1 MNMKKK
7 IINIFGTIVIALSS
21 VMTSYTPVFAEPD
34 ASQQGADTPQ
44 AQPENTNPAAHEGDG
59 PQGAAKRGTAMLQF
73 FAGEHGGD
81 LNKESITTF
90 EYRVMAV
97 TMSNYF
103 KVGDTLSQNLDS
115 AKKELTGNLN
125 KDAGAVVDGVADLI
139 KSTMQ
144 KGQVTDSSG
153 KALTAFDF
161 FSKMGNAEDG
171 KVYFKEAPDA
181 QPIETLDFK
190 DPTFKAAFK
199 LAYIGQESV
208 TGAFANFKAFRVD
221 TFGNLWGSSSGD
233 TGSSETP
240 TTDNKENQDNTSN
253 KQTTADTNMTNE
265 VIVAKGDS
273 NYDSWQLVL
282 PACLNPSAYNNG
294 AKSTG
299 STTYKLPINN
309 AFVIKNLVDLTNM
322 QSSQD
327 NLESTSTDKKVFA
340 NIVNLPTEF
349 VSRTNEQGAIY
360 GIAVQDAEILHD
372 AQTYSIQKSTDA
384 LFSPSS
390 KKITAEQYKNW
401 NPTPTDTYI
410 AVTTPPIKLTS
421 YFNQFKDKGAFFLK
435 AACKDRSDKD
445 TCEKAVDS
453 IASYLLTDAFIP
465 VDNTHN
471 INYVYDP
478 SISRKDVE
486 DIVQKDD
493 FSSINIYGFD
503 IYTNTQGEDIKNP
516 QPRSYIVNNRA
527 LDMKRVNLND
537 LRSGG
542 VKGPSLGFN
551 KNTSTAGTDGGT
563 ISWGNLVGGNYMLVS
578 SQSKLYKWQNKID
591 TLKDYTVMSQY
602 KLLKPGSIPKLDKPM
617 QAMTYYLSYMMETV
631 AGKTLEGKQEKITVM
646 QFIPSNLPK
655 VTEDELKQA
664 QDATKNSNPND
675 DKDDLGLEDIAKMQ
689 KQILPK
695 IRDLLSD
702 VLGNAFRM
710 KWIKAFLDDFVLST
724 HRAMTGTWGNIKTVV
739 HTGSTYAANLGLVYT
754 QTLKETPIIN
764 WIIQNYT
771 QFYIIVMLLTIA
783 TMVIFVLTGVRSVKA
798 GIFGTL
804 AMAILIAIPN
814 ILMEFTIS
822 TSNKF
827 GDKVFS
833 ERFSYWAI
841 TQVNNYN
848 EANVNIIRSPGDV
861 YNSLNRQAENAYA
874 NYGVRLKWMAPKKK
888 QESREL
894 FNRHK
899 VTNDFILNTRLFRY
913 LFSSFIYQE
922 EYVQNDALAR
932 YLYRP
937 FNNIVEEGQ
946 NAYEK
951 MSASSGTSA
960 SALDTLGSTA
970 DTNRQGNSTEKNS
983 NYEDLFKYAYVYE
996 DMANINSG
1004 VNGYTNIR
1012 INSKK
1017 IDDIKLAGMNGK
1029 SLRENNGV
1037 SKVPF
1042 WGLDVSSVNNIATKD
1057 GRKITATETIDFN
1070 LKSLQMEEAV
1080 TNANGE
1086 TEYTEIDVPANEEWL
1101 LKLTESP
1108 YYYFYAVLKEQYAS
1122 GTTAATASFKKAL
1135 LRNDIFEVSSFSNE
1149 NGLKMTEEM
1158 EDTPIIGATR
1168 DFLNLE
1174 GLFSVVIPYF
1184 QMTNRYVIDYTDK
1197 FGADM
1202 PVFDFEKLKSSGE
1215 WRDEKDDKYNQ
1226 PATVEQPGIEAE
1238 PVENED
1244 VTKPKKTESLFEEN
1258 TTPTN
1263 PDNKEEN
1270 EETKEIPTYSQ
1281 LTPMQK
1287 NLLDKNKGLF
1297 IDRVYADDDSITE
1310 STTGMDVSE
1319 LQRAYSR
1326 MKAHKHNLEQLWT
1339 IYNPWVDQM
1348 TFADYNRFDRG
1359 GRNNRIKN
1367 ISNLINPSSYING
1380 NVKDNRLM
1388 VFSEADM
1395 YAKGYEKK
1403 DLTDVEKRIQRVLE
1417 STKKDLRYLVN
1428 YYDFEDETLLA
1439 AAAMYATF
1447 NFNRE
1452 FSNTNISGVTTM
1464 LYPYGYELRT
1474 FNFDAYM
1481 RMLLM
1486 NNSGETDS
1494 GSPGI
1499 YEKILSK
1506 TSIVTG
1512 LLLLSADVLGLYV
1525 VPTLKFAV
1533 VIMLYILALMLIFYA
1548 IIEEIDKLIKKVSTT
1563 LLIPVA
1569 KFLAINLAL
1578 IYCVSI
1584 VIGSGMNEYVGQRTF
1599 SANLSDPTTALLLFV
1614 VICAI
1619 FTVMLWKLLKEVLL
1633 NARDIGSSIL
1643 TAISETATTG
1653 AKSAVGGVMRSGGN
1667 FMRKALGAGALAVG
1681 GGYLAGKLAAR
1692 GGKSAASGA
1701 KDGINKLRDKW
1712 NNRNN
1717 DDGTQEDDDRI
1728 TTQEAKNANKTET
1741 QTNKKDKKKV
1751 TDEINKK
1758 SNEYVDPEK
1767 QKAEKNKVHKEKAT
1781 TENGAEYDKMIIEDN
1796 LKDTSKMHT
1805 NLKDQVN
1812 NHNKFKA
1819 DVASQNKSMN
1829 DRKEASKNKNAKG
1842 ITEIFDKKK
1851 KK

>member
-1 MNMKKK
+1 MKKK

-21 VMTSYTPVFAEPD
+21 VMTSYTPVFAEQESNLAPTD
-34 ASQQGADTPQ
+34 PTA
-44 AQPENTNPAAHEGDG
+44 NTDNSNPAAHEGDG
-59 PQGAAKRGTAMLQF
+59 ADGAANRGAAMINF
-73 FAGEHGGD
+73 FAKQQD
-81 LNKESITTF
+81 SISAENLSAF
-90 EYRVMAV
+90 EIRVLAV

-103 KVGDTLSQNLDS
+103 EVGQTLSANISKSWGSMEAALKNANS
-115 AKKELTGNLN
+115 GGKIGELATTVQSMATQTMEKGLITD
-125 KDAGAVVDGVADLI
+125 KAGTV
-139 KSTMQ
+139 
-144 KGQVTDSSG
+144 
-153 KALTAFDF
+153 LTATEF
-161 FSKMGNAEDG
+161 FKKMSASADDG
-171 KVYFKEAPDA
+171 KVYFKEDPNKDTRL
-181 QPIETLDFK
+181 TLDFK
-190 DPTFKAAFK
+190 SNAFKAAFK
-199 LAYIGQESV
+199 AAYIGKEEV
-208 TGAFANFKAFRVD
+208 FKEIPELKVFRVD
-221 TFGNLWGSSSGD
+221 TFGNIWGSKVDSTSSQ
-233 TGSSETP
+233 TGTQTLAEQGAE
-240 TTDNKENQDNTSN
+240 TTDTNKENETKESTN
-253 KQTTADTNMTNE
+253 K
-265 VIVAKGDS
+265 DS
-273 NYDSWQLVL
+273 MANPIAEMQGNSDYNSWILIL
-282 PACLNPSAYNNG
+282 PACLNPSAYNNESMAG
-294 AKSTG
+294 QKDNF
-299 STTYKLPINN
+299 KLPMNNKFIIENLIEPTVIENGQTALEKLSEENNRYYANFINLT
-309 AFVIKNLVDLTNM
+309 AQFIKSGNLK
-322 QSSQD
+322 QS
-327 NLESTSTDKKVFA
+327 
-340 NIVNLPTEF
+340 
-349 VSRTNEQGAIY
+349 GAIY
-360 GIAVQDAEILHD
+360 GLAIPDIEMTNNLPYYTTKSPFTSKEEYDNWKPNDSDTYLAVTAPIPKLNAFFNKYKDTGAFGLKTSICQGTKEEKDACNTAIRGTTEYFI
-372 AQTYSIQKSTDA
+372 SDA
-384 LFSPSS
+384 LV
-390 KKITAEQYKNW
+390 KIT
-401 NPTPTDTYI
+401 D
-410 AVTTPPIKLTS
+410 
-421 YFNQFKDKGAFFLK
+421 
-435 AACKDRSDKD
+435 
-445 TCEKAVDS
+445 
-453 IASYLLTDAFIP
+453 
-465 VDNTHN
+465 THN
-471 INYVYDP
+471 VNYIYDP
-478 SISRKDVE
+478 SLSVNDMKTVANNM
-486 DIVQKDD
+486 D
-493 FSSINIYGFD
+493 FSAINIYGFD
-503 IYTNTQGEDIKNP
+503 IYTNVKADSKNQKGREYRKNTYVTSANKYWRPSFADKALSKNSLAFVEGSYGSGDRFGTLLGYGSED
-516 QPRSYIVNNRA
+516 Y
-527 LDMKRVNLND
+527 LFNLQRQ
-537 LRSGG
+537 LFRSGMRGANSAEITYQTMATQYQLVKPETIPNLGKG
-542 VKGPSLGFN
+542 V
-551 KNTSTAGTDGGT
+551 D
-563 ISWGNLVGGNYMLVS
+563 
-578 SQSKLYKWQNKID
+578 
-591 TLKDYTVMSQY
+591 
-602 KLLKPGSIPKLDKPM
+602 LLS
-617 QAMTYYLSYMMETV
+617 YYLSYMMETV
-631 AGKTLEGKQEKITVM
+631 AGHKMENGTNKITTFE
-646 QFIPSNLPK
+646 FIPANLPSITK
-655 VTEDELKQA
+655 EELNKAKEDG
-664 QDATKNSNPND
+664 KNANPND

-783 TMVIFVLTGVRSVKA
+783 TMIIFVITGVRSVKA
-798 GIFGTL
+798 GFVGTV

-841 TQVNNYN
+841 TQLNNYN

-937 FNNIVEEGQ
+937 FNNIVNEGQ
-946 NAYEK
+946 SAYEK
-951 MSASSGTSA
+951 MSASSGTNA
-960 SALDTLGSTA
+960 MALESLGNTV

-983 NYEDLFKYAYVYE
+983 NYEDLFKYAFVYE

-1042 WGLDVSSVNNIATKD
+1042 WGLDVSSVNSIATKD
-1057 GRKITATETIDFN
+1057 GRRISSTETIDFN

-1202 PVFDFEKLKSSGE
+1202 PKFDFEKLKPSGE

-1226 PATVEQPGIEAE
+1226 APAVEQPGVEAE
-1238 PVENED
+1238 PAPTEPEQPKSESIIENNTEMPES
-1244 VTKPKKTESLFEEN
+1244 KSIIEGNEPPKSSK
-1258 TTPTN
+1258 
-1263 PDNKEEN
+1263 
-1270 EETKEIPTYSQ
+1270 
-1281 LTPMQK
+1281 LTPLQT
-1287 NLLDKNKGLF
+1287 NLLNKNQSLF
-1297 IDRVYADDDSITE
+1297 IDRVYADDDTIEE
-1310 STTGMDVSE
+1310 STTGMNVSE
-1319 LQRAYSR
+1319 LQRAYAR

-1428 YYDFEDETLLA
+1428 YYDMEDETLLA

-1452 FSNTNISGVTTM
+1452 FSNTNISGVTTL

-1512 LLLLSADVLGLYV
+1512 LLLLSSDVLGLYV

-1548 IIEEIDKLIKKVSTT
+1548 IIEEVDKLIKKVATT
-1563 LLIPVA
+1563 LLIPVV

-1653 AKSAVGGVMRSGGN
+1653 AKSAVSGIMRSGGN

-1692 GGKSAASGA
+1692 GGKAAKG
-1701 KDGINKLRDKW
+1701 GIDNLRDKW
-1712 NNRNN
+1712 KNRNP
-1717 DDGTQEDDDRI
+1717 DTDTDESTDGGI
-1728 TTQEAKNANKTET
+1728 TTQEAKNTKNTET
-1741 QTNKKDKKKV
+1741 QANKKDKKKV

-1758 SNEYVDPEK
+1758 TSEYVDPEK
-1767 QKAEKNKVHKEKAT
+1767 QKAEKNGIKKEKAT
-1781 TENGAEYDKMIIEDN
+1781 TENGAEYEKMIIDDN

-1812 NHNKFKA
+1812 NHNKFKS
-1819 DVASQNKSMN
+1819 DVASQNKSMK

-1842 ITEIFDKKK
+1842 ITEIFDKKNK
-1851 KK
+1851 K

>member
-1 MNMKKK
+1 MNTTKK

-34 ASQQGADTPQ
+34 ASQQQGESPAT
-44 AQPENTNPAAHEGDG
+44 QPENANPAAEEGDG
-59 PQGAAKRGTAMLQF
+59 AAGAANRGAAMIDF
-73 FAGEHGGD
+73 FAKKDGGKID
-81 LNKESITTF
+81 PETISAYET
-90 EYRVMAV
+90 RVLAV

-103 KVGDTLSQNLDS
+103 EVGKTLSENITTSWKAMEAALKTANSEGTIGQLGETVKS
-115 AKKELTGNLN
+115 MSRQTMEKG
-125 KDAGAVVDGVADLI
+125 LI
-139 KSTMQ
+139 
-144 KGQVTDSSG
+144 TDESG
-153 KALTAFDF
+153 TVLTATEF
-161 FSKMGNAEDG
+161 FQKMSQSVKDG
-171 KVYFKEAPDA
+171 KVYFKEDPSKS
-181 QPIETLDFK
+181 PRLTIDFRNNS
-190 DPTFKAAFK
+190 FKAAFK
-199 LAYIGQESV
+199 AAYIGNDKVFTEIPDLKV
-208 TGAFANFKAFRVD
+208 FRVD
-221 TFGNLWGSSSGD
+221 TFGNIWGSKVDSSPSQNE
-233 TGSSETP
+233 TQTNNNEASSENE
-240 TTDNKENQDNTSN
+240 NKEASN
-253 KQTTADTNMTNE
+253 KESIENPLTQMQGNSD
-265 VIVAKGDS
+265 
-273 NYDSWQLVL
+273 YDSWVLVL
-282 PACLNPSAYNNG
+282 PACLNPSAYNNEAMSG
-294 AKSTG
+294 QKDNF
-299 STTYKLPINN
+299 KLPMNNKYIIENLITPTVIENGQAALEKLTKDNDRYYANFINLT
-309 AFVIKNLVDLTNM
+309 AQFIKTGQLT
-322 QSSQD
+322 QS
-327 NLESTSTDKKVFA
+327 
-340 NIVNLPTEF
+340 
-349 VSRTNEQGAIY
+349 GAIY
-360 GIAVQDAEILHD
+360 GIALPDIKMTKNLKEYGAV
-372 AQTYSIQKSTDA
+372 SPFKSTDEYDKWKPSDSDTYLA
-384 LFSPSS
+384 VTSPIANLDTLFSKYKERGLFGLKSGICKGTKEEKDACNAAIKGTVEYFIS
-390 KKITAEQYKNW
+390 DALVNITE
-401 NPTPTDTYI
+401 
-410 AVTTPPIKLTS
+410 
-421 YFNQFKDKGAFFLK
+421 
-435 AACKDRSDKD
+435 
-445 TCEKAVDS
+445 
-453 IASYLLTDAFIP
+453 
-465 VDNTHN
+465 THN
-471 INYVYDP
+471 INYVYDTKVSP
-478 SISRKDVE
+478 KDMQT
-486 DIVQKDD
+486 IANNMD

-503 IYTNTQGEDIKNP
+503 IYTNVNSNSKNKK
-516 QPRSYIVNNRA
+516 PREYRKNKYVDTAPYIQVTNPFTGKAMRNNSLEFVAGSY
-527 LDMKRVNLND
+527 
-537 LRSGG
+537 
-542 VKGPSLGFN
+542 
-551 KNTSTAGTDGGT
+551 GTGDH
-563 ISWGNLVGGNYMLVS
+563 Y
-578 SQSKLYKWQNKID
+578 
-591 TLKDYTVMSQY
+591 
-602 KLLKPGSIPKLDKPM
+602 GSIAGLGGSDYLFNLQRELIRLGYGGASSSAITYQTMATQYQLVKPETIPELG
-617 QAMTYYLSYMMETV
+617 QGVDLLSYYLSYMMETV
-631 AGKTLEGKQEKITVM
+631 AGNVMENGTQKITTFE
-646 QFIPSNLPK
+646 FIPANLPSISK
-655 VTEDELKQA
+655 EELEKAKEDG
-664 QDATKNSNPND
+664 KNADPNKD
-675 DKDDLGLEDIAKMQ
+675 DEDDLGLEDIAKMQ

-1202 PVFDFEKLKSSGE
+1202 PVFDFEKLKPSGE

-1238 PVENED
+1238 SAPTEPEPPKSESIIENNTEM
-1244 VTKPKKTESLFEEN
+1244 PKSESIIEG
-1258 TTPTN
+1258 
-1263 PDNKEEN
+1263 N
-1270 EETKEIPTYSQ
+1270 EPPKSSK
-1281 LTPMQK
+1281 LTPLQTKLLNK
-1287 NLLDKNKGLF
+1287 NQSLF
-1297 IDRVYADDDSITE
+1297 IDRVYADDDTIDE

-1380 NVKDNRLM
+1380 KVKDNRLM

-1633 NARDIGSSIL
+1633 NARDVGSSIL

-1692 GGKSAASGA
+1692 GGKAAYGGA
-1701 KDGINKLRDKW
+1701 KGGINNLKDKW

-1717 DDGTQEDDDRI
+1717 GDDNQEDDDKI
-1728 TTQEAKNANKTET
+1728 TTQEAKNANKTDA
-1741 QTNKKDKKKV
+1741 QANKKDKKQV

-1758 SNEYVDPEK
+1758 TSEYVDPEK

-1781 TENGAEYDKMIIEDN
+1781 TENGAKYDKMIIDDN

-1812 NHNKFKA
+1812 NHNKFKS
-1819 DVASQNKSMN
+1819 DVASQNKSMKA
-1829 DRKEASKNKNAKG
+1829 RKEASKNKNAKG
-1842 ITEIFDKKK
+1842 ITEIFDKKNK
-1851 KK
+1851 K

>member
-1 MNMKKK
+1 MKKK

-21 VMTSYTPVFAEPD
+21 VMTSYTPVFAEQESNLAPTD
-34 ASQQGADTPQ
+34 PTA
-44 AQPENTNPAAHEGDG
+44 NTDNSNTAANEGDG
-59 PQGAAKRGTAMLQF
+59 PGGAANRGTAMINF
-73 FAGEHGGD
+73 FASEQDG
-81 LNKESITTF
+81 KVTAESVSGF
-90 EYRVMAV
+90 ETRALAV

-103 KVGDTLSQNLDS
+103 TIGKTLNDNITDATTAINGQIHKEVN
-115 AKKELTGNLN
+115 ELTGTV
-125 KDAGAVVDGVADLI
+125 KSLI
-139 KSTMQ
+139 EQTME
-144 KGQVTDSSG
+144 KGQLTDATG
-153 KALTAFDF
+153 KPISAAQFLQAMKQGSDQ
-161 FSKMGNAEDG
+161 
-171 KVYFKEAPDA
+171 KVYFKETDSS
-181 QPIETLDFK
+181 QPRQTIDFNN
-190 DPTFKAAFK
+190 PAYKAAFK
-199 LAYIGQESV
+199 VSYLENVNALVSLLEY
-208 TGAFANFKAFRVD
+208 KAMRVD
-221 TFGNLWGSSSGD
+221 TFGNIWATKSDGVNTNGTSSAEAEANPENKD
-233 TGSSETP
+233 
-240 TTDNKENQDNTSN
+240 DKANKEETLDIR
-253 KQTTADTNMTNE
+253 NE
-265 VIVAKGDS
+265 GDKIVGDK
-273 NYDSWQLVL
+273 NFGEWELVM
-282 PACLNPSAYNNG
+282 PACVNPSAYANETPGSKTAGMIKFPMNNRFVNQSL
-294 AKSTG
+294 KTYSELE
-299 STTYKLPINN
+299 TT
-309 AFVIKNLVDLTNM
+309 
-322 QSSQD
+322 QR
-327 NLESTSTDKKVFA
+327 NLEGTPGKATF
-340 NIVNLPTEF
+340 INLPF
-349 VSRTNEQGAIY
+349 HLS
-360 GIAVQDAEILHD
+360 
-372 AQTYSIQKSTDA
+372 
-384 LFSPSS
+384 
-390 KKITAEQYKNW
+390 
-401 NPTPTDTYI
+401 
-410 AVTTPPIKLTS
+410 
-421 YFNQFKDKGAFFLK
+421 KDKGAIFGIAVASKTMLTDITQVPSKSVSIKPDLYKVWQPKEDSTYLAITSKLPDIGELYDSKKSKGFFGLLK
-435 AACKDRSDKD
+435 SKICYEEYKGDV
-445 TCEKAVDS
+445 EKGDMCVDS
-453 IASYLLTDAFIP
+453 LDNITGYIATDSILEMSQIY
-465 VDNTHN
+465 N
-471 INYVYDP
+471 INYVYVDGKEYRTQLKQIA
-478 SISRKDVE
+478 SDN
-486 DIVQKDD
+486 D
-493 FSSINIYGFD
+493 FSSINIYGFN
-503 IYTNTQGEDIKNP
+503 IFTTVGGE
-516 QPRSYIVNNRA
+516 
-527 LDMKRVNLND
+527 
-537 LRSGG
+537 
-542 VKGPSLGFN
+542 N
-551 KNTSTAGTDGGT
+551 KNT
-563 ISWGNLVGGNYMLVS
+563 NLKYIINEKA
-578 SQSKLYKWQNKID
+578 QFSKLPDIIIEKEAKQKGSGDGSGVEHLRFRIIVNMQD
-591 TLKDYTVMSQY
+591 TVLSKNIITDTDYRNEYTTTQY
-602 KLLKPGSIPKLDKPM
+602 KLIGPESKLEPNTGGDM
-617 QAMTYYLSYMMETV
+617 MSYYLSYMMETV
-631 AGKTLEGKQEKITVM
+631 VGTKLEGKTNKIDVF
-646 QFIPSNLPK
+646 QFIPQYLPAINK
-655 VTEDELKQA
+655 DELDKA
-664 QDATKNSNPND
+664 KEEGKTNNPND

-783 TMVIFVLTGVRSVKA
+783 TMIVFVITGVRTVKA
-798 GIFGTL
+798 GVVGTV
-804 AMAILIAIPN
+804 AMAILIAVPN

-841 TQVNNYN
+841 TQLNNYN

-937 FNNIVEEGQ
+937 FNNIVNEGQ
-946 NAYEK
+946 SAYEK
-951 MSASSGTSA
+951 MSASSGTNA
-960 SALDTLGSTA
+960 MALESLGNTV

-983 NYEDLFKYAYVYE
+983 NYEDLFKYAFVYE

-1037 SKVPF
+1037 SQVPF
-1042 WGLDVSSVNNIATKD
+1042 WGLDVTSVNSIATKD
-1057 GRKITATETIDFN
+1057 GRRISSTETIDFN

-1202 PVFDFEKLKSSGE
+1202 PAFDFEKLKPSGE

-1226 PATVEQPGIEAE
+1226 APAVEQPGVEAE
-1238 PVENED
+1238 PAPTEPEPPKSESIIENNTEMPES
-1244 VTKPKKTESLFEEN
+1244 KSIIEGNEPPKSSK
-1258 TTPTN
+1258 
-1263 PDNKEEN
+1263 
-1270 EETKEIPTYSQ
+1270 
-1281 LTPMQK
+1281 LTPLQT
-1287 NLLDKNKGLF
+1287 NLLNKNQSLF
-1297 IDRVYADDDSITE
+1297 IDRVYADDDTIEE

-1319 LQRAYSR
+1319 LQRAYAR

-1417 STKKDLRYLVN
+1417 TTKKDLRYLVN
-1428 YYDFEDETLLA
+1428 YYDMEDETLLA

-1452 FSNTNISGVTTM
+1452 FSNTNISGVTTL

-1512 LLLLSADVLGLYV
+1512 LLLLSSDVLGLYV

-1548 IIEEIDKLIKKVSTT
+1548 IIEEVDKLIKKVATT
-1563 LLIPVA
+1563 LLIPVV

-1614 VICAI
+1614 VICSI

-1653 AKSAVGGVMRSGGN
+1653 AKSAVGGIMRSGGN

-1692 GGKSAASGA
+1692 GGKAAKG
-1701 KDGINKLRDKW
+1701 GIDNLRDKW
-1712 NNRNN
+1712 KNRNPDTDTDESI
-1717 DDGTQEDDDRI
+1717 DDGI
-1728 TTQEAKNANKTET
+1728 TTQEAKNTKNTET
-1741 QTNKKDKKKV
+1741 QANKKDKKKV

-1758 SNEYVDPEK
+1758 TSEYVDPEK
-1767 QKAEKNKVHKEKAT
+1767 QKAEKNGIKKEKAT
-1781 TENGAEYDKMIIEDN
+1781 TENGAEYEKMIIDDN

-1812 NHNKFKA
+1812 NHNKFKS
-1819 DVASQNKSMN
+1819 DVASQNKSMK

-1842 ITEIFDKKK
+1842 ITEIFDKKNK
-1851 KK
+1851 K

>member
-1 MNMKKK
+1 MNTKKK
-7 IINIFGTIVIALSS
+7 IINIFGTIAIALSS

-34 ASQQGADTPQ
+34 ETQEATATPAD
-44 AQPENTNPAAHEGDG
+44 NSNPAAQEGG
-59 PQGAAKRGTAMLQF
+59 GAGDAANRGQSMISF
-73 FAGEHGGD
+73 FAGERDGEVTS
-81 LNKESITTF
+81 ESVTGF
-90 EYRVMAV
+90 ETRALAV

-103 KVGDTLSQNLDS
+103 TIGQTLSKNITDATS
-115 AKKELTGNLN
+115 AINGQLNKDVNELTGTV
-125 KDAGAVVDGVADLI
+125 KSLI
-139 KSTMQ
+139 EQTME
-144 KGQVTDSSG
+144 KGQLTDSTG
-153 KALTAFDF
+153 KPISATQFLQVMKQGSDQ
-161 FSKMGNAEDG
+161 
-171 KVYFKEAPDA
+171 KVYFKETGSS
-181 QPIETLDFK
+181 QPRQTIDFNN
-190 DPTFKAAFK
+190 PAYKAAFK
-199 LAYIGQESV
+199 VSYLGN
-208 TGAFANFKAFRVD
+208 ANGLVNLLEYKAMRVD
-221 TFGNLWGSSSGD
+221 TFGNIWATKSDGVNTNGTSSVE
-233 TGSSETP
+233 SEANP
-240 TTDNKENQDNTSN
+240 DNKEDNSNNGETLDIRNEGDKIVGDNNFDEWELVMPACVNPSSYANETPGSKTTGSIKFPMNNKFVNQSLKTYSDL
-253 KQTTADTNMTNE
+253 QTTQRT
-265 VIVAKGDS
+265 
-273 NYDSWQLVL
+273 
-282 PACLNPSAYNNG
+282 
-294 AKSTG
+294 
-299 STTYKLPINN
+299 
-309 AFVIKNLVDLTNM
+309 
-322 QSSQD
+322 
-327 NLESTSTDKKVFA
+327 LEESPGKATF
-340 NIVNLPTEF
+340 INLPF
-349 VSRTNEQGAIY
+349 HLS
-360 GIAVQDAEILHD
+360 
-372 AQTYSIQKSTDA
+372 
-384 LFSPSS
+384 
-390 KKITAEQYKNW
+390 
-401 NPTPTDTYI
+401 
-410 AVTTPPIKLTS
+410 
-421 YFNQFKDKGAFFLK
+421 KDKGAIFGIAVESKTMLTDITK
-435 AACKDRSDKD
+435 LTQSKVSLDKD
-445 TCEKAVDS
+445 TYTSWQPKEDSTFLAITSKLPEIGKLYESKKSSFLFILKTKVCDEEYKDDTEKGKACSEVLDNITSYIATDS
-453 IASYLLTDAFIP
+453 ILEMNQIYNL
-465 VDNTHN
+465 
-471 INYVYDP
+471 NYVYMDGNEYRQQLQQIA
-478 SISRKDVE
+478 SDN
-486 DIVQKDD
+486 D
-493 FSSINIYGFD
+493 FSSINIYGFNIFNNVGGGNKKNNLTYIPNNKVQFSKSPD
-503 IYTNTQGEDIKNP
+503 IIVEKEAIQKGSANGSIVQHLEFNT
-516 QPRSYIVNNRA
+516 IVNMQDTILSRSI
-527 LDMKRVNLND
+527 LNN
-537 LRSGG
+537 
-542 VKGPSLGFN
+542 PN
-551 KNTSTAGTDGGT
+551 YKNQYITT
-563 ISWGNLVGGNYMLVS
+563 
-578 SQSKLYKWQNKID
+578 
-591 TLKDYTVMSQY
+591 QY
-602 KLLKPGSIPKLDKPM
+602 KLIGPESKLDTNSGGDM
-617 QAMTYYLSYMMETV
+617 MSYYLSYMMETV
-631 AGKTLEGKQEKITVM
+631 VGTKLEGKTNKIDAF
-646 QFIPSNLPK
+646 QFIPQYLPAINK
-655 VTEDELKQA
+655 DELDKA
-664 QDATKNSNPND
+664 KEDGKTNNPND
-675 DKDDLGLEDIAKMQ
+675 DHDDLGLEDIAKMQ

-771 QFYIIVMLLTIA
+771 QFYVIVMLLTIA
-783 TMVIFVLTGVRSVKA
+783 TMIVFVITGVRTVKA
-798 GIFGTL
+798 GLVGTI
-804 AMAILIAIPN
+804 AMAILIAVPN

-841 TQVNNYN
+841 TQLNNYN

-888 QESREL
+888 QEAREL

-937 FNNIVEEGQ
+937 FNNIVNEGQ
-946 NAYEK
+946 LAYDK

-960 SALDTLGSTA
+960 MSLESLGSTV
-970 DTNRQGNSTEKNS
+970 DTNRQGNSTEQNS

-1042 WGLDVSSVNNIATKD
+1042 WGLDVSSVNDIATKD
-1057 GRKITATETIDFN
+1057 GRRITSTDTIDFN

-1080 TNANGE
+1080 TNSSGE
-1086 TEYTEIDVPANEEWL
+1086 VEYTEIDIPANEDWL

-1122 GTTAATASFKKAL
+1122 GTTSATASFKKAL
-1135 LRNDIFEVSSFSNE
+1135 LRNDIFEVTSFSNE

-1197 FGADM
+1197 FGAEM
-1202 PVFDFEKLKSSGE
+1202 PTFDFEKLKPSGE

-1226 PATVEQPGIEAE
+1226 TTSVEQNGIEAE
-1238 PVENED
+1238 PGTSPSTTDDN
-1244 VTKPKKTESLFEEN
+1244 TEQQGTSESIIEGN
-1258 TTPTN
+1258 KTPT
-1263 PDNKEEN
+1263 D
-1270 EETKEIPTYSQ
+1270 IPTFSQ
-1281 LTPMQK
+1281 ITPMQK
-1287 NLLDKNKGLF
+1287 NLLDKNNGIF
-1297 IDRVYADDDSITE
+1297 IDKVYADDDTITE
-1310 STTGMDVSE
+1310 STTGMDVGE
-1319 LQRAYSR
+1319 LQRAYNR

-1417 STKKDLRYLVN
+1417 TTKKDLRYLVN
-1428 YYDFEDETLLA
+1428 YYDMEDETLLA

-1452 FSNTNISGVTTM
+1452 FSNTNISGVTTL

-1512 LLLLSADVLGLYV
+1512 LLLLSSDVLGLYV

-1548 IIEEIDKLIKKVSTT
+1548 IIEEIDKLIKKVTTT

-1614 VICAI
+1614 VVCSI

-1633 NARDIGSSIL
+1633 NARDVGSSIL
-1643 TAISETATTG
+1643 TAISETASTG

-1667 FMRKALGAGALAVG
+1667 FMRKAFGAGALAVG
-1681 GGYLAGKLAAR
+1681 GGYLAGKMAAR
-1692 GGKSAASGA
+1692 GGKAAYGGA
-1701 KDGINKLRDKW
+1701 KGGINKVRDKW

-1717 DDGTQEDDDRI
+1717 DDTQDDDTI
-1728 TTQEAKNANKTET
+1728 TTQEAKNTKNTET
-1741 QTNKKDKKKV
+1741 QTNKKDKKQV
-1751 TDEINKK
+1751 TDDINKK
-1758 SNEYVDPEK
+1758 TSEYVDPEK
-1767 QKAEKNKVHKEKAT
+1767 QKAENNKIKKEKAT
-1781 TENGAEYDKMIIEDN
+1781 TENGAEYEKMIIDDN

-1812 NHNKFKA
+1812 NHNKFKE
-1819 DVASQNKSMN
+1819 DVASQNKSMK

-1842 ITEIFDKKK
+1842 ITEIFDKKNK
-1851 KK
+1851 K

>member
-1 MNMKKK
+1 MNIKKK
-7 IINIFGTIVIALSS
+7 ILNIFGTIVIALSS
-21 VMTSYTPVFAEPD
+21 VMTSYTPVFAEKD
-34 ASQQGADTPQ
+34 
-44 AQPENTNPAAHEGDG
+44 NTLAATESTAETDNPNPAANEGDG
-59 PQGAAKRGTAMLQF
+59 PGGAEKRGQSMIAF
-73 FAGEHGGD
+73 FAGERDGEVTA
-81 LNKESITTF
+81 ESVTGF
-90 EYRVMAV
+90 ETRALAV

-103 KVGDTLSQNLDS
+103 TIGQTLSKNITNATTTINGQLN
-115 AKKELTGNLN
+115 KNVNELTGTV
-125 KDAGAVVDGVADLI
+125 KSLI
-139 KSTMQ
+139 EQTME
-144 KGQVTDSSG
+144 KGQLTDSTG
-153 KALTAFDF
+153 KPISAAQFLQAMKQGSDQ
-161 FSKMGNAEDG
+161 
-171 KVYFKEAPDA
+171 KVYFKESDSS
-181 QPIETLDFK
+181 QPRQTIDFNN
-190 DPTFKAAFK
+190 PAYKAAFK
-199 LAYIGQESV
+199 VSYLGN
-208 TGAFANFKAFRVD
+208 ANGLISLLEYKSMRVD
-221 TFGNLWGSSSGD
+221 TFGNIWATKSDGVNTNGASNTEAESNPDKKGD
-233 TGSSETP
+233 TSTKEETL
-240 TTDNKENQDNTSN
+240 DIR
-253 KQTTADTNMTNE
+253 NE
-265 VIVAKGDS
+265 GDKIVGDK
-273 NYDSWQLVL
+273 NFDEWELVM
-282 PACLNPSAYNNG
+282 PACVNPSAYSNE
-294 AKSTG
+294 TPG
-299 STTYKLPINN
+299 SKTSG
-309 AFVIKNLVDLTNM
+309 VIKFPMNNKFVNQSLKTYSDLNRK
-322 QSSQD
+322 QKD
-327 NLESTSTDKKVFA
+327 LEAAGKA
-340 NIVNLPTEF
+340 NFINLPF
-349 VSRTNEQGAIY
+349 NLSNDKGAIF
-360 GIAVQDAEILHD
+360 GIAVASKTMLTDITKLTPSKISLDADTYTRWQPKEDSTYLAITSKLPEIGKLYD
-372 AQTYSIQKSTDA
+372 
-384 LFSPSS
+384 S
-390 KKITAEQYKNW
+390 KKSKFLFVLQTKVCYEEYNEDSEKGKACSEALDNITS
-401 NPTPTDTYI
+401 YI
-410 AVTTPPIKLTS
+410 AT
-421 YFNQFKDKGAFFLK
+421 
-435 AACKDRSDKD
+435 
-445 TCEKAVDS
+445 DS
-453 IASYLLTDAFIP
+453 ILEMNQIYNL
-465 VDNTHN
+465 
-471 INYVYDP
+471 NYVYVDG
-478 SISRKDVE
+478 VE
-486 DIVQKDD
+486 YKNQLKQIASDND
-493 FSSINIYGFD
+493 FSSINIYGFNIFNNVGGGNKNDNLTYIANNQAQFSNSSD
-503 IYTNTQGEDIKNP
+503 IIVEKEAIQKGSSNGSGAKHLQFNT
-516 QPRSYIVNNRA
+516 IVNMQDTI
-527 LDMKRVNLND
+527 LS
-537 LRSGG
+537 RSIINN
-542 VKGPSLGFN
+542 PN
-551 KNTSTAGTDGGT
+551 YKNQYPTT
-563 ISWGNLVGGNYMLVS
+563 
-578 SQSKLYKWQNKID
+578 
-591 TLKDYTVMSQY
+591 QY
-602 KLLKPGSIPKLDKPM
+602 KLIGPESKLDTNSGGDM
-617 QAMTYYLSYMMETV
+617 MSYYLSYMMETV
-631 AGKTLEGKQEKITVM
+631 VGTKLEGKTNKIDAF
-646 QFIPSNLPK
+646 QFIPQYLPAINK
-655 VTEDELKQA
+655 DELDKA
-664 QDATKNSNPND
+664 KEEGKNNNPND
-675 DKDDLGLEDIAKMQ
+675 QDDLGLEDIAKMQ

-783 TMVIFVLTGVRSVKA
+783 TMIIFVITGVRSVKA
-798 GIFGTL
+798 GFVGTV

-841 TQVNNYN
+841 TQLNNYN

-937 FNNIVEEGQ
+937 FNNIVNEGQ
-946 NAYEK
+946 SAYEK
-951 MSASSGTSA
+951 MSASSGTNA
-960 SALDTLGSTA
+960 MALESLGNTV

-983 NYEDLFKYAYVYE
+983 NYEDLFKYAFVYE

-1042 WGLDVSSVNNIATKD
+1042 WGLDVSSVNSIATKD
-1057 GRKITATETIDFN
+1057 GRRISSTETIDFN

-1202 PVFDFEKLKSSGE
+1202 PAFDFEKLKPSGE

-1226 PATVEQPGIEAE
+1226 APAVEQPGVEAE
-1238 PVENED
+1238 PASTEPEPPKSESIIENNTEMPES
-1244 VTKPKKTESLFEEN
+1244 KSIIEGNEPPKSSK
-1258 TTPTN
+1258 
-1263 PDNKEEN
+1263 
-1270 EETKEIPTYSQ
+1270 
-1281 LTPMQK
+1281 LTPLQT
-1287 NLLDKNKGLF
+1287 NLLNKNQSLF
-1297 IDRVYADDDSITE
+1297 IDRVYADDDTIEE

-1319 LQRAYSR
+1319 LQRAYAR

-1417 STKKDLRYLVN
+1417 TTKKDLRYLVN
-1428 YYDFEDETLLA
+1428 YYDMEDETLLA

-1452 FSNTNISGVTTM
+1452 FSNTNISGVTTL

-1512 LLLLSADVLGLYV
+1512 LLLLSSDVLGLYV

-1548 IIEEIDKLIKKVSTT
+1548 IIEEVDKLIKKVATT
-1563 LLIPVA
+1563 LLIPVV

-1653 AKSAVGGVMRSGGN
+1653 AKSAVSGIMRSGGN

-1692 GGKSAASGA
+1692 GGKAAKG
-1701 KDGINKLRDKW
+1701 GIDNLRDKW
-1712 NNRNN
+1712 KNRNPDTDTDEST
-1717 DDGTQEDDDRI
+1717 DDGI
-1728 TTQEAKNANKTET
+1728 TTQEAKNTKNTET
-1741 QTNKKDKKKV
+1741 QANKKDKKKV

-1758 SNEYVDPEK
+1758 TSEYVDPEK
-1767 QKAEKNKVHKEKAT
+1767 QKAEKNGIKKEKST
-1781 TENGAEYDKMIIEDN
+1781 TENGAEYEKMIIDDN

-1812 NHNKFKA
+1812 NHNKFKE
-1819 DVASQNKSMN
+1819 DVASQNKAMK

-1842 ITEIFDKKK
+1842 ITEIFDKQKK
-1851 KK
+1851 K